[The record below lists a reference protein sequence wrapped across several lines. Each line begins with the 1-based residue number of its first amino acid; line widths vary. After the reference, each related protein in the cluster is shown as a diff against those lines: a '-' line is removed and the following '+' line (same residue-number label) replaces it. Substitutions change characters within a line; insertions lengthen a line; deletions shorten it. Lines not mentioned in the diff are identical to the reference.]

1 MRRQPVHARIRRW
14 RLSLTQIWWRWPS
27 PAQIG
32 ADPVVVAPARG
43 AVARLDGSAGAV
55 AARDDEKLRWH
66 ACAAAGVA
74 GDAAA
79 RRRRRRRRER
89 RRAIL
94 GLGLGFYFILFF
106 CACGRYK
113 LTRRDSRLSRAVH
126 LTYVVRPPHVKIL
139 IFFRPLGVDGCYL
152 RTEK

>member
-1 MRRQPVHARIRRW
+1 MIRELRW
-14 RLSLTQIWWRWPS
+14 QL
-27 PAQIG
+27 
-32 ADPVVVAPARG
+32 
-43 AVARLDGSAGAV
+43 V
-55 AARDDEKLRWH
+55 AA
-66 ACAAAGVA
+66 AGGVA

-79 RRRRRRRRER
+79 TAARNDGER

-139 IFFRPLGVDGCYL
+139 IFFRPLV
-152 RTEK
+152 